1 MDSWI
6 ALTNFVTRP
15 SYIGFGF
22 NLKDTVILSNDLSP
36 ENGSAEVS
44 RVFPRRE
51 DMSNDLQPIPVA
63 SAEITAFLLGAYHF
77 SLEKEFILCRKVQP
91 SKLTGGKTRSPIK
104 CVRSHSMNRQI
115 NRE

>member
-1 MDSWI
+1 MSITVDSWI

-63 SAEITAFLLGAYHF
+63 SL
-77 SLEKEFILCRKVQP
+77 K
-91 SKLTGGKTRSPIK
+91 
-104 CVRSHSMNRQI
+104 
-115 NRE
+115 

>member
-1 MDSWI
+1 MSITVDSWI

-22 NLKDTVILSNDLSP
+22 NQKDTVILSNDLSP

-44 RVFPRRE
+44 RVFPIKE

-63 SAEITAFLLGAYHF
+63 SL
-77 SLEKEFILCRKVQP
+77 
-91 SKLTGGKTRSPIK
+91 KLRVSSWCIPLFTGKGI
-104 CVRSHSMNRQI
+104 HSMQNSST
-115 NRE
+115 